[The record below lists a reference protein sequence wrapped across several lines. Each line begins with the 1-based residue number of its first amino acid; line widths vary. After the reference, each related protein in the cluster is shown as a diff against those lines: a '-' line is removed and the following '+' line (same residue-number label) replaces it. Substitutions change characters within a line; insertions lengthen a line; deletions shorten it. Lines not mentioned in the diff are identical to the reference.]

1 MILDHR
7 GVRLRQ
13 EINVMRKQTYLAA
26 VSDLHLDQD
35 SNRLRD
41 VLWSCEEYV
50 ESGVDHLILGGDLVS
65 RIPFRRGF
73 TKKGSSVLFAKAK
86 QDLKAYGFYNSLS
99 TSIVP
104 GNHDLNLLGILRE
117 QISATG
123 FLKHFKKLHESAMVT
138 ECYYPW
144 VKLIGPVALIGIDS
158 TSKSLGATGYIGNRQ
173 IQKISDILDRTD
185 MRMRCPVLILHHSP
199 LKRFKKRL
207 KRLRDSEQFLK
218 AIRGRVSV
226 VLCGHTHAH
235 GAYREQGVRVIHCS
249 KDVIALL
256 RIEGKDKIHLSFRSV
271 RYEYT

>member
-1 MILDHR
+1 
-7 GVRLRQ
+7 
-13 EINVMRKQTYLAA
+13 MRKQTYLAA

-41 VLWSCEEYV
+41 VLWRCEEYV

-73 TKKGSSVLFAKAK
+73 TKKGSSVLFA
-86 QDLKAYGFYNSLS
+86 YNSLA

-104 GNHDLNLLGILRE
+104 GNHDLHLLGILRE

-158 TSKSLGATGYIGNRQ
+158 TSKTLGATGYIGNRQ

-185 MRMRCPVLILHHSP
+185 VRMRCPVLILHHSP
-199 LKRFKKRL
+199 LKRVKRRL

-256 RIEGKDKIHLSFRSV
+256 RIEGKGKIHVSFRSV